1 MQIIKNNKGSILM
14 LLGVL
19 IGGFIGV
26 FFSDWVVYLKPVGD
40 IFLNAMFVLIVPL
53 VFLSLINAITSTKEI
68 QRLGKILV
76 TTLLVF
82 LFTAVVSAVLSYAI
96 VYFYNPFA
104 NIDTSSLSQLVSEV
118 TQEESKGLGDLIVQT
133 VTVSNF
139 LDLFN
144 KSNLLPLIIFSL
156 FFGAAITLVGKPA
169 EPLRNV
175 LSSANAVIM
184 KLVEMLMKVAP
195 IGLGCYFAYTIGSL
209 GPQIIGGY
217 VHSLILYILITII
230 YYFGIFSL
238 YAFFAGGKLGLNVFW
253 KNVLEPSLTALGTAS
268 SAASIPANL
277 IATKKMGVPSDVADT
292 VIPLGANTHK
302 DGSVVGGILKV
313 VFLFTLFQR
322 DYRSFSQMFI
332 VIGVALLVGVVI
344 GSIPSG
350 GLTAELLIISL
361 FGFPIEMIPAI
372 AIISTIIDIPA
383 TLLNSTGNVVCAMLV
398 SRLIE
403 GKDWLKNKMVKA

>member
-175 LSSANAVIM
+175 LSSANTVIM

-217 VHSLILYILITII
+217 VHSLILYILITVI